1 MSDQGGTAREGHIK
15 KVLQA
20 ISRINRLIIT
30 ERDEKTLIQSACL
43 YLTDIDSYYSA
54 LIVLFDADQNTR
66 ASACSGEA
74 PELAQLRERVE
85 EGYKPE
91 CVVSA
96 MTTDRIVT
104 IAHAEHCQE
113 CPLSRACAQHH
124 AMSGALCWDNRT
136 YGVLTVS
143 TDHEVVE
150 SEEERSI
157 FTELLGDIAYA
168 LHKIEAERL
177 YEKSHL
183 ALVESEER
191 FRLLAEYSPQII
203 YLCRNDANY
212 SMLFLNHAIE
222 FISGYARELFLTGQM
237 PFIELYHPDDRAGIV
252 RDVDEAVAHN
262 RPFKL
267 TYRMCCKDGSV
278 RWMEEYGGIVPMAD
292 GEILLVGTIHD
303 ITERREEAIERERL
317 FMAIEQLAETVLI
330 TDAHGA
336 IQYVNAGFEQS
347 SGYAREE
354 AIGQNPRMLKSGKQD
369 EAFYQ
374 AMWQEI
380 SSGRTW
386 TGTLHNRRRDGTEYE
401 EEAIISPIR
410 DATGRITNY
419 VAVKRDVTTERTLHK
434 QLIQSQKMEAVG
446 LLAGGIAH
454 DFNNLLTVIMSA
466 AGFLQSALPED
477 APGHDDVE
485 EILKSARRA
494 AELTRQLLAFS
505 RRQIMVPKHVDLNH
519 VVANME
525 RLLRRVVPENI
536 QLDFVYHQAPLA
548 VRVDAGQ
555 LEQVILNL
563 VVNAR
568 DALGEKGRLSVA
580 TARAVPRPRDCAMFV
595 DQSASF
601 DAEMAV
607 IRVLDNGCGISEDKL
622 PHIFEPFY
630 STKPVGAGT
639 GLGLPTA
646 QGIARQHGG
655 AISVESRVGEGTT
668 MHVFI
673 PLDKETNLEAEDIEQ
688 ASLTLKGE
696 ETLLV
701 VEDEPGVRRV
711 IMRMLSDAGYTI
723 ILAESGA
730 EALEKAR
737 AHEGPIHLLLSDMV
751 MPSMSGAEVAEQV
764 RALYP
769 DIKVLFASGYP
780 ESHLTQAGLDVDA
793 RSLIRKPFNRAELAK
808 AIRELLD

>member
-1 MSDQGGTAREGHIK
+1 MARERHLK
-15 KVLQA
+15 NVLHA
-20 ISRINRLIIT
+20 IRRINRLIIT
-30 ERDEKTLIQSACL
+30 ERDEKALIQSACL
-43 YLTDIDSYYSA
+43 HLTGIESYYSS
-54 LIVLFDADQNTR
+54 LIVLFDGDLNIR
-66 ASACSGEA
+66 ASACAGDI
-74 PELAQLRERVE
+74 PELAELHERIG

-91 CVVSA
+91 CVVRALAS
-96 MTTDRIVT
+96 DNIVT
-104 IAHAEHCQE
+104 TRHADHCND
-113 CPLSRACAQHH
+113 CPLSRACVMHH
-124 AMSGALCWDNRT
+124 AISGTLRWADRI

-143 TDHEVVE
+143 TDREVVE
-150 SEEERSI
+150 KEEEHSI
-157 FTELLGDIAYA
+157 FVELLGDIAYA
-168 LHKIEAERL
+168 LHKIEAENL
-177 YEKSHL
+177 YQKGHR
-183 ALVESEER
+183 ALMESEER

-212 SMLFLNHAIE
+212 TMLFLNQAIDR
-222 FISGYARELFLTGQM
+222 ITGYPRELFLRGEM
-237 PFIELYHPDDRAGIV
+237 PFTDMYHPEDRNEII
-252 RDVDEAVAHN
+252 RCVDEAVAEN
-262 RPFKL
+262 RPFKVN
-267 TYRMCCKDGSV
+267 YRICCKDGTV
-278 RWMEEYGGIVPMAD
+278 RWMEEYGGVVPMAD
-292 GEILLVGTIHD
+292 GEILLVGAIHD
-303 ITERREEAIERERL
+303 ITERVQESVERERL
-317 FMAIEQLAETVLI
+317 FAAIEQLAETVMI
-330 TDAHGA
+330 TDAKGV

-354 AIGQNPRMLKSGKQD
+354 ALGQNPRMLKSGKQD
-369 EAFYQ
+369 EAFYN
-374 AMWQEI
+374 AMWREI

-401 EEAIISPIR
+401 EEAIISPIH
-410 DATGRITNY
+410 DSSGRITNY
-419 VAVKRDVTTERTLHK
+419 VSVKRDVTMERTLQK

-454 DFNNLLTVIMSA
+454 DFNNLLTIIMSA
-466 AGFLQSALPED
+466 AGFLQSALPVG

-536 QLDFVYHQAPLA
+536 HLEFLYHDEPLA

-568 DALGEKGRLSVA
+568 DALGERGRLCV
-580 TARAVPRPRDCAMFV
+580 TTTRAVPGENDLMMFM
-595 DQSASF
+595 DQSAPP
-601 DAEMAV
+601 DKEMAL
-607 IRVLDNGCGISEDKL
+607 ICVLDNGCGISEEKL

-646 QGIARQHGG
+646 QGIVRQHGG
-655 AISVESRVGEGTT
+655 AITVESRVGEGTT
-668 MHVFI
+668 MKVFI
-673 PLDKETNLEAEDIEQ
+673 PIDASAEMESCNDSPNNEAP
-688 ASLTLKGE
+688 KGE

-711 IMRMLSDAGYTI
+711 IMRMLSDAGYNI
-723 ILAESGA
+723 LLAESGT
-730 EALEKAR
+730 EALEKVR
-737 AHEGPIHLLLSDMV
+737 AHNGPIHLLLTDMV
-751 MPSMSGAEVAEQV
+751 MPGMSGVEVAEQV
-764 RALYP
+764 RALHP
-769 DIKVLFASGYP
+769 DVKILFASGYP
-780 ESHLTQAGLDVDA
+780 ESHLTQSGLEVDE

-808 AIRELLD
+808 AIRTLLDR